1 MKLRISWFGFLLTM
15 AFAVAIAVTLAS
27 TFLGPSD
34 DVEGFGVFGCTPIA
48 YDQALNDIYTP
59 DELQKI
65 LTDSWITQTPDQRNT
80 TLSEWDALPC
90 QEQNDVYTQ
99 GVAEKAKRAAVDAL
113 ITPSPQPQNSVAA
126 T

>member
-1 MKLRISWFGFLLTM
+1 M
-15 AFAVAIAVTLAS
+15 ALAVAIAVAFAVTLR
-27 TFLGPSD
+27 PSV

-65 LTDSWITQTPDQRNT
+65 LTDSWIAQTPDQRNT
-80 TLSEWDALPC
+80 TLSEWDALSC
-90 QEQNDVYTQ
+90 QEQNDIYTQ

-113 ITPSPQPQNSVAA
+113 VTPSAPSPQPQNSVAA